1 MATIKTLK
9 RSRKGLVYCAEV
21 RIKGHPNISRTFDRK
36 SDALRWAEDTE
47 YALRTVGYIGDI
59 PPRDMLF
66 EEALQKYLTEISS
79 RKAPSTHRREL
90 YQARSLKFFNG
101 SRLKEITPALAAQF
115 REKRSSEVQPATV
128 IKDLNLLSHV
138 FTIAIREW
146 SIDTSNPVSI
156 IRKPKTPP
164 GRLRFLT
171 FSEIARLLE
180 ESKKGHRPN
189 LYNFILL
196 QLHTGMRPSEGAAL
210 KWGQICFDGRI
221 IDLQKTKTDPR
232 RVPLTV
238 FAIEALSKLVPED
251 GCRCDDFVFLPK
263 DPKMTHRLRP
273 NQYFRESFEAAVK
286 RAKSEDFHM
295 HDLRHTAASYMI
307 MNGIDLRTVA
317 DILGHKTIS
326 MTMRYTHLLDD
337 HKLAAIDRIE
347 QLGR

>member
-1 MATIKTLK
+1 MATVKTRK
-9 RSRKGLVYCAEV
+9 RKKGTVYCAEV
-21 RIKGHPNISRTFDRK
+21 RLKGHPELSQTFDRK
-36 SDALRWAEDTE
+36 SEAIRWAEDTE
-47 YALRTVGYIGDI
+47 KALRDGGYIGNI
-59 PPRDMLF
+59 SPKDMSF
-66 EEALQKYLTEISS
+66 ENALEKYLAEISTK
-79 RKAPSTHRREL
+79 KAPSTHHREFH
-90 YQARSLKFFNG
+90 QSKSFRFFSG
-101 SRLKEITPALAAQF
+101 RTLREITPALAAQF
-115 REKRSSEVQPATV
+115 REKRSAEVQPATV
-128 IKDLNLLSHV
+128 IKDLNLLSHI

-146 SIDTSNPVSI
+146 EVEVVNPVTI

-171 FSEIARLLE
+171 DAEINRLLE
-180 ESKKGHRPN
+180 ESKRGHRLN

-210 KWGQICFDGRI
+210 TWEQINFDTRI

-238 FAIEALSKLVPED
+238 PAIETLANLAPID
-251 GCRCDDFVFLPK
+251 GYSCADYVFLPK
-263 DPKMTHRLRP
+263 HPKMSHRLRP

-286 RAKSEDFHM
+286 RANIENFHM

-307 MNGIDLRTVA
+307 MNGVDLRTVA

-337 HKLAAIDRIE
+337 HKLKAIDRIE

>member
-9 RSRKGLVYCAEV
+9 RSRKGDVYCAEV
-21 RIKGHPNISRTFDRK
+21 RIKGHPNLSRTFDRK
-36 SDALRWAEDTE
+36 SEALRWAEDTE
-47 YALRTVGYIGDI
+47 HTLRTVGYIGKVSPNDL
-59 PPRDMLF
+59 LF
-66 EEALQKYLTEISS
+66 EDALEKYLTETSIH
-79 RKAPSTHRREL
+79 KAQSTHRREL
-90 YQARSLKFFNG
+90 YQSRSLKFFNG
-101 SRLKEITPALAAQF
+101 HTLREITPALAAQF
-115 REKRSSEVQPATV
+115 REKRSAEVQPATV
-128 IKDLNLLSHV
+128 IKDLNLLSHI

-146 SIDTSNPVSI
+146 ELEVVNPVTI

-171 FSEIARLLE
+171 GAEINRLLE
-180 ESKKGHRPN
+180 ESKKGHRLN
-189 LYNFILL
+189 LYNYILL

-210 KWGQICFDGRI
+210 TWEQINFDNRI

-238 FAIEALSKLVPED
+238 SAIETLANLVPID
-251 GCRCDDFVFLPK
+251 GYSCADYVFLPK
-263 DPKMTHRLRP
+263 HPKMSHRLRP

-286 RAKSEDFHM
+286 RANIENFHM

-307 MNGIDLRTVA
+307 MNGVDLRTVA

-337 HKLAAIDRIE
+337 HKLKAIDRID